1 MLKSAAEAPFTL
13 HTLFQGH
20 PQKNKFVSAKLSYGD
35 MLGTIML
42 RTVDCFLL
50 SSAFTGCFVGETM
63 RTLQPSDRGHKQCQC
78 LDKQHPKKIKKFF
91 LFLKWKLQ
99 NITTHLTIGRIIIL
113 SLLHFG
119 IAIKTNGMLTSSLQ
133 QNFLKPCNKNFTQH
147 IK

>member
-78 LDKQHPKKIKKFF
+78 LDKQHPKKKKKKVFP
-91 LFLKWKLQ
+91 LSEVETSKHYNSPNNRQ
-99 NITTHLTIGRIIIL
+99 NYNFIL
-113 SLLHFG
+113 
-119 IAIKTNGMLTSSLQ
+119 IAFRDS
-133 QNFLKPCNKNFTQH
+133 NKNQWHAFLQVPCSK
-147 IK
+147 IF